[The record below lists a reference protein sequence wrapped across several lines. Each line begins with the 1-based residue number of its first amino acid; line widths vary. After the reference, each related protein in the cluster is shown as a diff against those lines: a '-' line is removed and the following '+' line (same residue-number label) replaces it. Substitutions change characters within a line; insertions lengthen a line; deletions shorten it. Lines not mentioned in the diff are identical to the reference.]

1 MVAFFVVYVVL
12 SIATFIYLVH
22 SASYFDSNKI
32 YGWPMM
38 AIILGCT
45 IFVLF
50 QRVMEVYS
58 YVTILGKKR
67 MSTAKVFSLIIDFA
81 LGICTLYFIV
91 IVNAL
96 TTKRRN
102 RLTMIDGSK
111 PDIQMT
117 MIIMVLG
124 ASWKLLEGMKLFKA
138 TRTMSQFFVFVMY
151 DLRFYGIILLSFTIL
166 FSMMEFMNRNET
178 SRQANHMDDWV
189 SNFLDQYYVIFGDN
203 PELGN
208 LSLIQH
214 LLYFLYTFA
223 INIVNLN
230 LLIAIIGIQL
240 DDM

>member
-1 MVAFFVVYVVL
+1 
-12 SIATFIYLVH
+12 
-22 SASYFDSNKI
+22 
-32 YGWPMM
+32 
-38 AIILGCT
+38 
-45 IFVLF
+45 
-50 QRVMEVYS
+50 
-58 YVTILGKKR
+58 
-67 MSTAKVFSLIIDFA
+67 
-81 LGICTLYFIV
+81 
-91 IVNAL
+91 
-96 TTKRRN
+96 
-102 RLTMIDGSK
+102 MIDGSK